1 MANKEI
7 LMVVDVVSNEKE
19 VDRSVLFE
27 AIEAALE
34 MATKK
39 LHREDIGV
47 RVEIDRE
54 TGDYLSFRRWEVIE
68 ADEEFENGIE
78 NPDAQ
83 ILLEDA
89 QKKDPALVVGDF
101 IEEPIAAAEFG
112 RIGAQAAKQVIV
124 QKVREAERKKVFE
137 FYKDKVGEL
146 VTGVIKRIE
155 RGNVFVDLEGTA
167 DAIIPREEMIPREPV
182 RSGDRIRG
190 YLKAVE
196 EVTRGPQLTVSRN
209 APELL
214 IALFNLEVPEVG
226 DGLIEILGA
235 ARDPGSRA
243 KIAVRTRDQR
253 LDPVGACVG
262 MRGSRVQA
270 VSNEL
275 AGERVDIILWDEN
288 EAQFVI
294 NAMSPAE
301 VVAIVV
307 DEDNHSMDVSVR
319 DDSLSQAIGRGG
331 QNVRLASELT
341 GWKLNVMSETQADEQ
356 NATESEGYAK
366 TLMNDLDV
374 DEDVA
379 LILVQEGYTSI
390 DEVAFVALEDLA
402 AIEEFD
408 EDIAEELQQRAK
420 DALLI
425 KAIASEEVL
434 EEHEPADDLLEMEGM
449 DRELAFKL
457 ASKKVITMED
467 LADLATDELL
477 EKVDIDE
484 ERATTLIMKA
494 REPWFAE

>member
-1 MANKEI
+1 M
-7 LMVVDVVSNEKE
+7 
-19 VDRSVLFE
+19 
-27 AIEAALE
+27 
-34 MATKK
+34 
-39 LHREDIGV
+39 
-47 RVEIDRE
+47 
-54 TGDYLSFRRWEVIE
+54 
-68 ADEEFENGIE
+68 
-78 NPDAQ
+78 
-83 ILLEDA
+83 
-89 QKKDPALVVGDF
+89 VGDF

>member
-19 VDRSVLFE
+19 IDRGVLFE
-27 AIEAALE
+27 AIEAALA

-39 LHREDIGV
+39 LYREEVDV
-47 RVEIDRE
+47 RVEIDRS
-54 TGDYLSFRRWEVIE
+54 TGDYQSYRRWEVIE
-68 ADEEFENGIE
+68 SNPEFDDGMES
-78 NPDAQ
+78 PDAQ
-83 ILLEDA
+83 MLLEDA
-89 QKKDPALVVGDF
+89 QEKQPGIAVGEF
-101 IEEPIAAAEFG
+101 IEEPIKSADFG

-124 QKVREAERKKVFE
+124 QKVKEAERSKVYQQ
-137 FYKDKVGEL
+137 YKDKVGEL

-155 RGNVFVDLEGTA
+155 RGNIFIDLEGTA

-182 RSGDRIRG
+182 RVGDRIRG
-190 YLKAVE
+190 YLQEVE
-196 EVTRGPQLTVSRN
+196 EISRGPQLKVTRSS
-209 APELL
+209 PDLL
-214 IALFNLEVPEVG
+214 IALFKLEVPEVG

-243 KIAVRTRDQR
+243 KIAVKSKDQR

-275 AGERVDIILWDEN
+275 AGERVDIILWEEN
-288 EAQFVI
+288 DAQFVI

-301 VVAIVV
+301 VVSIVV
-307 DEDNHSMDVSVR
+307 DDENHSMDVSVK
-319 DDSLSQAIGRGG
+319 DESLSQAIGRGG

-341 GWKLNVMSETQADEQ
+341 GWTLNVMSQSQADEQ
-356 NATESEGYAK
+356 LASETNAHMKQLMSEI
-366 TLMNDLDV
+366 DV

-379 LILVQEGYTSI
+379 LILVQEGYTCCEDI
-390 DEVAFVALEDLA
+390 GFVELEDLV

-408 EDIAEELQQRAK
+408 EDMADEIQQRAK

-425 KAIASEEVL
+425 KAIASEEKL
-434 EEHEPADDLLEMEGM
+434 EEHEPAQDLLELKGM

-457 ASKKVITMED
+457 ASKEIVTMED
-467 LADLATDELL
+467 LADLATDELIEL
-477 EKVDIDE
+477 VDIDV
-484 ERATTLIMKA
+484 ERANALIMKA